1 MGSNKFFLSADA
13 KADLVKIRRYTIKKW
28 SDAQWQLYKNSLFNS
43 FQNLAA
49 NPSIGI
55 KIEEEELQIRAKINA
70 FRFPLKDHI
79 IYYLHRKKGIVVVGV
94 LSTSI
99 APEKHQHRVKI
110 ST

>member
-1 MGSNKFFLSADA
+1 MGSNQFFLSANA

-28 SDAQWQLYKNSLFNS
+28 GEAQWQLYKGSLFNT
-43 FQNLAA
+43 FKNLAI

-55 KIEEEELQIRAKINA
+55 KIEEDELKFRAKINA
-70 FRFPLKDHI
+70 FSFPLKDHI
-79 IYYLHRKKGIVVVGV
+79 IYYLRRENSIVVGV

-99 APEKHQHRVKI
+99 APEKHQYRVKS